1 MKSLLNRQFI
11 SFVIT
16 GGLAALVNF
25 LSRIAL
31 SRWLSFSWAVV
42 VAYGLGMVTAFVLAK
57 AFVFTDGSHSLQRS
71 ALYFVLINVVAVA
84 QTWVVSTG
92 LALHAFPVMGFAW
105 HPQEV
110 AHAIGVMVPVFSS
123 YLGHKHFTFK

>member
-1 MKSLLNRQFI
+1 MKALLNRQFI

-16 GGLAALVNF
+16 GGVAAVVNF
-25 LSRIAL
+25 CSRIAL
-31 SRWLSFSWAVV
+31 SQWLSFSWAVV
-42 VAYGLGMVTAFVLAK
+42 LAYGLGMVTAFALAK
-57 AFVFTDGSHSLQRS
+57 AFVFTEGSNSLQRS
-71 ALYFVLINVVAVA
+71 ALYFALINIIAVA
-84 QTWVVSTG
+84 QTWLVSTG
-92 LALHAFPVMGFAW
+92 LAFHAFPALGFAW